1 MAGCFDELE
10 NESIDACV
18 NQELQ
23 AGVSE
28 VGVYYAFHE
37 QATLIPMPKNFGDV
51 DFDYESAVTVS
62 EDITFPVGKGFAK
75 ITIMTDSGEVM
86 FEAVGNKGN
95 KKNKSSFAFAV
106 PGNAKKTLG
115 MLRVIKNIPMIF
127 CVGERDGQKRLI
139 GDANNPAYLSEGK
152 ATTGKGGEDDKLVNF
167 TIEAYSLPIVY
178 EGTLTMNV
186 PPA

>member
-1 MAGCFDELE
+1 MGCFDDLE
-10 NESIDACV
+10 NESIEACV

-28 VGVYYAFHE
+28 VNVHYAFHE
-37 QATLIPMPKNFGDV
+37 HTTAIPMPLNIGDV
-51 DFDYESAVTVS
+51 DFDYESAVTVT
-62 EDITFPVGKGFAK
+62 EDITFPIGKGFSK
-75 ITIMTDSGEVM
+75 ISIMSDTGEVM

-115 MLRVIKNIPMIF
+115 FLRTCKNIPMIW

-139 GDANNPAYLSEGK
+139 GDSNNPAYVTEGK

-178 EGTLTMNV
+178 EGALTMNV
-186 PPA
+186 APV